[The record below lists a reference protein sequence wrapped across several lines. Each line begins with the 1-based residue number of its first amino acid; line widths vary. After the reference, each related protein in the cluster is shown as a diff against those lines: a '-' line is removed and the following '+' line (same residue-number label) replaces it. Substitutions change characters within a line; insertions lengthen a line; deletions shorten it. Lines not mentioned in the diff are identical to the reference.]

1 MNAQRLEK
9 TYALLQ
15 QATLQALA
23 LVPGPTLYYLS
34 GLSFHLMERP
44 IVCLL
49 LGDRPPCIIVPALE
63 RAKVEGAGF
72 EGEVF
77 AYAEHAGASAGA
89 AQSAALY
96 AGLDRQRAGVEATH
110 MRYLELSLLQAAAPQ
125 VSWVAAGGALA
136 LLRAVKEPAEIEC
149 MQRAAAIAE
158 QALEATLPLV
168 QPGMTERKLAAELTL
183 QLLRAGSDPE
193 SAFQPIVATGP
204 NSALPHA
211 TPTDRPLRAGDLLIL
226 DWGARVQGYI
236 SDLTR
241 TFAVGQVEA
250 ELSEMHAVVQR
261 ANQAGVQAVRPGIP
275 CSQIDRAARQVIE
288 AAGYGEYFIHR
299 TGHGLGLEGH
309 EPPYIR
315 QDEDSLLQPGMTF
328 TVEPGIYLPGR
339 GGVRLEDDVVVTE
352 QGGRSLSSAPREMR
366 RVG

>member
-1 MNAQRLEK
+1 MNAQRLDR

-15 QATLQALA
+15 QAELQALA

-49 LGDRPPCIIVPALE
+49 LSDRPPCMVVPELE

-72 EGEVF
+72 EGEIF
-77 AYAEHAGASAGA
+77 AYGEQAGASAGA
-89 AQSAALY
+89 AQSAARY
-96 AGLDRQRAGVEATH
+96 AGLVRQRAGVEATH

-125 VSWVAAGGALA
+125 VSWVAADGALA
-136 LLRAVKEPAEIEC
+136 SLRAVKEPAEIEC
-149 MQRAAAIAE
+149 MQRAAVIAE

-168 QPGMTERKLAAELTL
+168 QSGMTERELAAELTL
-183 QLLRAGSDPE
+183 QL
-193 SAFQPIVATGP
+193 
-204 NSALPHA
+204 
-211 TPTDRPLRAGDLLIL
+211 LRAGDLLIL

-241 TFAVGQVEA
+241 TFAVGEVEA
-250 ELSEMHAVVQR
+250 ELSEIHAVVQR
-261 ANQAGVQAVRPGIP
+261 ANQAGVQAVRPGLP
-275 CSQIDRAARQVIE
+275 CSQVDRAARQVIE

-328 TVEPGIYLPGR
+328 TVEPGIYLSGR
-339 GGVRLEDDVVVTE
+339 GGVRVEDDVVVTDRA
-352 QGGRSLSSAPREMR
+352 GRSLSNAPKEMR